1 MLGLKDLTIDDIK
14 ALADVMNEKHIG
26 RIELKNGESEIA
38 LDGRPPHREGIM
50 PPPPV
55 YQAPVFQAAPAIQPT
70 APIAAEE
77 PAPAAPAPAA
87 AEEKPAQQCSGNV
100 VKAPIVGTYYSAP
113 APGKPPFVTVGQK
126 VKKGD
131 VIMIIESMK
140 LMNEVQSE
148 FDGVVAEIIAKDGQ
162 PVEFDQPV
170 MIIK

>member
-14 ALADVMNEKHIG
+14 ALADVMHEKRLG

-38 LDGRPPHREGIM
+38 LDGRPPHAEGMM

-55 YQAPVFQAAPAIQPT
+55 YQAPVYQQPAYAAPAVPAAQPVQS
-70 APIAAEE
+70 AAEE
-77 PAPAAPAPAA
+77 NAPA
-87 AEEKPAQQCSGNV
+87 EKPAECSGNV

-148 FDGVVAEIIAKDGQ
+148 FDGVVAEIVAKDGQ
-162 PVEFDQPV
+162 PVEYDQPI